1 MRVEDSGISV
11 IYEGLRFNDIITELV
26 LSNAGITDAGVKLLV
41 SAIPTM
47 NSMVYLDLSQNAI
60 GDDGGFMLAKMIT
73 QPNNSKIELNS
84 QNISLS
90 KKIDEEKEE
99 EGEEGE
105 EVVYSSTLRTLSVAG
120 NRIKIAAVKAL
131 VQAALEGSINTLRY

>member
-131 VQAALEGSINTLRY
+131 VHAALEGSINTLRY

>member
-1 MRVEDSGISV
+1 
-11 IYEGLRFNDIITELV
+11 
-26 LSNAGITDAGVKLLV
+26 LLV
-41 SAIPTM
+41 SAISTM

-73 QPNNSKIELNS
+73 QPNNSKIEVSS

-99 EGEEGE
+99 DGDEGD

-131 VQAALEGSINTLRY
+131 VQAALEGSINTIRY